1 MLFYSF
7 RMVAELSSELEFITL
22 LLMLCML
29 CVLHTFTRQI
39 YNEQGRVCLGVTSLG
54 SLWEQFVGLPCAIGN
69 PHGREREGG
78 QQTVCFVFFYTW
90 LLMYATFN
98 ICRLSYPELLHT

>member
-39 YNEQGRVCLGVTSLG
+39 YNEQGRVCMGVTSLG
-54 SLWEQFVGLPCAIGN
+54 SLWEQWGFLVRSVILTDGN
-69 PHGREREGG
+69 AREGNRR
-78 QQTVCFVFFYTW
+78 
-90 LLMYATFN
+90 YALFSFT
-98 ICRLSYPELLHT
+98 LGY